1 MQFDG
6 GEATA
11 GAPPL
16 PVIASNVMKLAD
28 LFARRPVIGPNND
41 RKSASGNCAESNT
54 DSAAFQSAR
63 SDMVDRQLRK
73 RDIRSPRVLE
83 AMGSI
88 PRHLFVPPD
97 HMTDAYTDSPL
108 PIGVGQT
115 ISQPYMVAAMAEALL
130 LEGSEKV
137 LEIGAGS
144 GYQAAVLSVLAR
156 EVTAVESQPSLADA
170 ARARLERLGYNNV
183 RVQTG
188 DGSLGWPPNA
198 PYDAILVTAG
208 APYVPLPLLEQLA
221 EGGRLV
227 IPVGPAKQ
235 QELLRIV
242 KRKGCTTQESL
253 VACRFVPLLG
263 LFGWPSP
270 SPVEGESS
278 RG

>member
-1 MQFDG
+1 MQFG
-6 GEATA
+6 KHEANT
-11 GAPPL
+11 GAAPL

-28 LFARRPVIGPNND
+28 LFASRPMTSLNGD
-41 RKSASGNCAESNT
+41 GKSLSDAGVASNT
-54 DSAAFQSAR
+54 DAEAFQSAR
-63 SDMVDRQLRK
+63 REMVDRQLHK

-83 AMGSI
+83 AMSSV
-88 PRHLFVPPD
+88 PRHLFVPPE
-97 HMTDAYTDSPL
+97 HMGDAYTDSPL
-108 PIGVGQT
+108 PIGAGQT

-144 GYQAAVLSVLAR
+144 GYQAAVLSLLAR
-156 EVTAVESQPSLADA
+156 EVIAVESQPLLADA
-170 ARARLERLGYNNV
+170 ARIRLVKLGYNNV
-183 RVQTG
+183 WIQTG
-188 DGSLGWPPNA
+188 DGSLGWPPEA

-208 APYVPLPLLEQLA
+208 APFVPPPLIDQLA

-235 QELLRIV
+235 QELVRIL
-242 KRKGCTTQESL
+242 KREGRTMQESL
-253 VACRFVPLLG
+253 IACRFVPLLG

-270 SPVEGESS
+270 SPAGEPS

>member
-1 MQFDG
+1 MQFG
-6 GEATA
+6 KHEANT
-11 GAPPL
+11 GAAPL

-28 LFARRPVIGPNND
+28 LFARRPMTSLNGD
-41 RKSASGNCAESNT
+41 GKSLSDAGVASNT
-54 DSAAFQSAR
+54 DSEAFQSAR
-63 SDMVDRQLRK
+63 REMVDRQLHK

-83 AMGSI
+83 AMSSV
-88 PRHLFVPPD
+88 PRHLFVPPE
-97 HMTDAYTDSPL
+97 HMGDAYTDSPL
-108 PIGVGQT
+108 PIGAGQT

-144 GYQAAVLSVLAR
+144 GYQAAVLSLLAR
-156 EVTAVESQPSLADA
+156 EVIAVESQPLLADA
-170 ARARLERLGYNNV
+170 ARIRLVKLGYNNV
-183 RVQTG
+183 WIQTG
-188 DGSLGWPPNA
+188 DGSLGWPPEA

-208 APYVPLPLLEQLA
+208 APFVPPPLIDQLA

-235 QELLRIV
+235 QELLRIL
-242 KRKGCTTQESL
+242 KREGRTTQKSL
-253 VACRFVPLLG
+253 IACRFVPLLG

-270 SPVEGESS
+270 SPAGEPS